1 MEENKLKTKKK
12 KQNNKISLKILGRIL
27 TIIIIMLVSLGS
39 FVGIFKLE
47 QNAMKNIIPD
57 YELGMDLYGA
67 RHIVAKVD
75 DTNAEDMRTYDNYI
89 KSKEIIEE
97 RLKFLEISDYLVRL
111 DDATG
116 EIDIE
121 IPEDATTDYFAEYT
135 GMQGKFTMTDDET
148 SEVLLDNNSLK
159 KASIQYGTSSA
170 GTTVYLVIEFNKE
183 GSSKLQ
189 EVSKTYIKS
198 TDSEGN
204 DTTKKVKMSIDDQTI
219 MTTYFGEEM
228 TDGIMQIP
236 LGTTTDA
243 TDIQNYLKQASN
255 ISVFLNTEPLPI
267 KYSVDINRFE
277 YSDITENTLKIAT
290 IVLASIFAIMLIY
303 MIIKYKANG
312 ILGALANVGF
322 LALLLLAIRYG
333 KVTLTLTGIAGIAI
347 ATIIEYVIT
356 MLVIKQYNKD
366 TDEATVNKN
375 VKNVMSNSAKTIA
388 PILIMSVI
396 FALIKWEQIASIGMV
411 LFWAI
416 LIMVVYNA
424 IILATKF
431 YITKKNKKK

>member
-1 MEENKLKTKKK
+1 MKTKKK
-12 KQNNKISLKILGRIL
+12 KQNSKISLKILGRIL

-75 DTNAEDMRTYDNYI
+75 DTNAEDLLTYDNYI

-116 EIDIE
+116 AIDLE
-121 IPEDATTDYFAEYT
+121 IPEDATTDYFVEYT

-236 LGTTTDA
+236 LGTTTNA

-333 KVTLTLTGIAGIAI
+333 KVTLTITGIAGIAI

-375 VKNVMSNSAKTIA
+375 VNNVMSNSAKTIA

-416 LIMVVYNA
+416 LLMIVYNA

-431 YITKKNKKK
+431 YITKKK

>member
-1 MEENKLKTKKK
+1 MKTKKK

-375 VKNVMSNSAKTIA
+375 VNNVMSNSAKTIA

-416 LIMVVYNA
+416 LLMIVYNA

>member
-1 MEENKLKTKKK
+1 MKTKKK

-67 RHIVAKVD
+67 RHIVAKTD
-75 DTNAEDMRTYDNYI
+75 DTNAEDMLTYDNYI

-111 DDATG
+111 DEATG

-148 SEVLLDNNSLK
+148 SEILLDNNSLK

-255 ISVFLNTEPLPI
+255 ISIFLNTEPLPI

-356 MLVIKQYNKD
+356 MLIIKQYNKD

-416 LIMVVYNA
+416 LIMIVYNA

-431 YITKKNKKK
+431 YITKKNKKSKKK

>member
-1 MEENKLKTKKK
+1 MKTKKK
-12 KQNNKISLKILGRIL
+12 KQNSKISLKILGRIL

-89 KSKEIIEE
+89 KSKETIEE

-236 LGTTTDA
+236 LGTTTNA

-416 LIMVVYNA
+416 LLMIVYNA

-431 YITKKNKKK
+431 YITKKK

>member
-1 MEENKLKTKKK
+1 MKTKKK

-333 KVTLTLTGIAGIAI
+333 KVTLTITGIAGIAI

-375 VKNVMSNSAKTIA
+375 VNNVMSNSAKTIA

>member
-1 MEENKLKTKKK
+1 MKTKKK

-27 TIIIIMLVSLGS
+27 TIIIMMLVSLGS

>member
-1 MEENKLKTKKK
+1 MKTKKK

-375 VKNVMSNSAKTIA
+375 VNNIMSNSAKTIA

-416 LIMVVYNA
+416 LLMIVYNA

-431 YITKKNKKK
+431 YITKKK

>member
-1 MEENKLKTKKK
+1 MKTKKK
-12 KQNNKISLKILGRIL
+12 KQNSKISLKILGRIL

-75 DTNAEDMRTYDNYI
+75 DTNAEDLLTYDNYT

-116 EIDIE
+116 AIDIE
-121 IPEDATTDYFAEYT
+121 IPEDATTDYFVEYT

-236 LGTTTDA
+236 LGTTTNA
-243 TDIQNYLKQASN
+243 ADIQNYLKQASN

-333 KVTLTLTGIAGIAI
+333 KVTLTITGIAGIAI

-375 VKNVMSNSAKTIA
+375 VNNVMSNSAKTIA

-416 LIMVVYNA
+416 LLMIVYNA

-431 YITKKNKKK
+431 YITKKK

>member
-1 MEENKLKTKKK
+1 MKTKKK
-12 KQNNKISLKILGRIL
+12 KQNSKISLKILGRIL

-75 DTNAEDMRTYDNYI
+75 DTNAEDMLTYDNYI

-116 EIDIE
+116 AIDIE
-121 IPEDATTDYFAEYT
+121 IPEDATTDYFVEYT

-236 LGTTTDA
+236 LGTTTNA

-333 KVTLTLTGIAGIAI
+333 KVTLTITGIAGIAI

-375 VKNVMSNSAKTIA
+375 VNNVMSNSAKTIA

-396 FALIKWEQIASIGMV
+396 IALIKWEQIASIGMV

-416 LIMVVYNA
+416 LLMIVYNA

-431 YITKKNKKK
+431 YITKKK

>member
-1 MEENKLKTKKK
+1 MKTKKK

-135 GMQGKFTMTDDET
+135 RMQGKFTMTDDET

-255 ISVFLNTEPLPI
+255 ISGFLNTEPLPI

>member
-1 MEENKLKTKKK
+1 MKTKKK

-148 SEVLLDNNSLK
+148 SAVLLDNNSLK

>member
-1 MEENKLKTKKK
+1 MKTKKK
-12 KQNNKISLKILGRIL
+12 KQNSKISLKILGRIL

-75 DTNAEDMRTYDNYI
+75 DTNAEDLLTYDNYI

-116 EIDIE
+116 AIDIG
-121 IPEDATTDYFAEYT
+121 IPEDATTDYFVEYT

-236 LGTTTDA
+236 LGTTTNA

-333 KVTLTLTGIAGIAI
+333 KVTLTITGIAGIAI

-375 VKNVMSNSAKTIA
+375 VNNVMSNSAKTIA

-416 LIMVVYNA
+416 LLMIVYNA

-431 YITKKNKKK
+431 YITKKK

>member
-1 MEENKLKTKKK
+1 MKTKKK

-255 ISVFLNTEPLPI
+255 ISVVLNTEPLPI

>member
-1 MEENKLKTKKK
+1 MKTKKK
-12 KQNNKISLKILGRIL
+12 KQNSKISLKILGRIL

-75 DTNAEDMRTYDNYI
+75 DTNAEDMRTYDNFI

-97 RLKFLEISDYLVRL
+97 RLKFLEISDYIVRL

-148 SEVLLDNNSLK
+148 SEVLLDNNSPQ

-236 LGTTTDA
+236 LGTTTNA

-333 KVTLTLTGIAGIAI
+333 KVTLTITGIAGIAI

-375 VKNVMSNSAKTIA
+375 VNNVMSNSAKTIA

-396 FALIKWEQIASIGMV
+396 FALIKWEQIASICMV
-411 LFWAI
+411 IFCAI
-416 LIMVVYNA
+416 ILMIVYNA

-431 YITKKNKKK
+431 YITKKK

>member
-1 MEENKLKTKKK
+1 MKTKKK
-12 KQNNKISLKILGRIL
+12 KQNSKISLKILGRIL

-75 DTNAEDMRTYDNYI
+75 DTNAEDLLTYDNYI

-116 EIDIE
+116 AIDIE
-121 IPEDATTDYFAEYT
+121 IPEDATTDYFVEYT

-236 LGTTTDA
+236 LGTTTNA

-333 KVTLTLTGIAGIAI
+333 KVTLTITGIAGIAI

-375 VKNVMSNSAKTIA
+375 VNNIMSNSAKTIA

-416 LIMVVYNA
+416 LLMIVYNA

-431 YITKKNKKK
+431 YITKKK

>member
-1 MEENKLKTKKK
+1 MKTKKK
-12 KQNNKISLKILGRIL
+12 KQNSKISLKILGRIL

-75 DTNAEDMRTYDNYI
+75 DTNAEDLLTYDNYI

-116 EIDIE
+116 AIDIE
-121 IPEDATTDYFAEYT
+121 IPEDATTDYFVEYT

-204 DTTKKVKMSIDDQTI
+204 DTTKKVKMSIDDKTI

-236 LGTTTDA
+236 LGTTTNA

-333 KVTLTLTGIAGIAI
+333 KVTLTITGIAGIAI

-375 VKNVMSNSAKTIA
+375 VNNVMSNSAKTIA

-416 LIMVVYNA
+416 LLMIVYNA

-431 YITKKNKKK
+431 YITKKK

>member
-1 MEENKLKTKKK
+1 MKTKKK

-333 KVTLTLTGIAGIAI
+333 KVTLTITGIAGIAI

-375 VKNVMSNSAKTIA
+375 VNNIMSNSAKTIA

>member
-1 MEENKLKTKKK
+1 MKTKKK

-27 TIIIIMLVSLGS
+27 TIIIIILVSLGS

>member
-1 MEENKLKTKKK
+1 MKTKKK
-12 KQNNKISLKILGRIL
+12 KQNSKISLKILGRIL

-75 DTNAEDMRTYDNYI
+75 DTNAEDLLTYDNYI

-116 EIDIE
+116 AIDIE
-121 IPEDATTDYFAEYT
+121 IPEDATTDYFVEYT

-236 LGTTTDA
+236 LGTTTNA

-333 KVTLTLTGIAGIAI
+333 KVTLTITGIAGIAI

-375 VKNVMSNSAKTIA
+375 VNNVMSNSAKTIA

-416 LIMVVYNA
+416 LLMIVYNA

-431 YITKKNKKK
+431 YITKKK

>member
-1 MEENKLKTKKK
+1 MKTKKK
-12 KQNNKISLKILGRIL
+12 KQNSKISLKILGRIL

-75 DTNAEDMRTYDNYI
+75 DTNAEDMLTYDNYI

-116 EIDIE
+116 AIDIE
-121 IPEDATTDYFAEYT
+121 IPEDATTDYFVEYT

-236 LGTTTDA
+236 LGTTTNA

-277 YSDITENTLKIAT
+277 YSDIKENTLKIAT

-333 KVTLTLTGIAGIAI
+333 KVTLTITGIAGIAI

-375 VKNVMSNSAKTIA
+375 VNNVMSNSAKTIA

-416 LIMVVYNA
+416 LLMIVYNA

-431 YITKKNKKK
+431 YITKKK

>member
-1 MEENKLKTKKK
+1 MKTKKK

-47 QNAMKNIIPD
+47 QNAMKNIIPY

>member
-1 MEENKLKTKKK
+1 MKTKKK

-75 DTNAEDMRTYDNYI
+75 DTNAEDMLTYDNYI

-116 EIDIE
+116 AIDIE
-121 IPEDATTDYFAEYT
+121 IPEDATTDYFVEYT

-236 LGTTTDA
+236 LGTTTNA

-333 KVTLTLTGIAGIAI
+333 KVTLTITGIAGIAI

-375 VKNVMSNSAKTIA
+375 VNNVMSNSAKTIA

-416 LIMVVYNA
+416 LLMIVYNA

-431 YITKKNKKK
+431 YITKKK

>member
-1 MEENKLKTKKK
+1 MKTKKK

-267 KYSVDINRFE
+267 KYNVDINRFE

-375 VKNVMSNSAKTIA
+375 VKNVISNSAKTIA

>member
-1 MEENKLKTKKK
+1 MKTKKK

-396 FALIKWEQIASIGMV
+396 FTLIKWEQIASIGMV

>member
-1 MEENKLKTKKK
+1 MKTKKK

-159 KASIQYGTSSA
+159 KVSIQYGTSSA

-333 KVTLTLTGIAGIAI
+333 KVTLTITGIAGIAI

-375 VKNVMSNSAKTIA
+375 VNNVMSNSAKTIA

-416 LIMVVYNA
+416 LLMIVYNA

-431 YITKKNKKK
+431 YITKKK

>member
-1 MEENKLKTKKK
+1 MKTKKK

-47 QNAMKNIIPD
+47 QKAMKNIIPD

>member
-1 MEENKLKTKKK
+1 MKTKKK
-12 KQNNKISLKILGRIL
+12 KQNSKISLKILGRIL

-75 DTNAEDMRTYDNYI
+75 DTNAEDVLTYDNYI

-116 EIDIE
+116 AIDIE
-121 IPEDATTDYFAEYT
+121 IPEDATTDYFVEYT

-236 LGTTTDA
+236 LGTTTNA

-333 KVTLTLTGIAGIAI
+333 KVALTITGIAGIAI

-375 VKNVMSNSAKTIA
+375 VNNVMSNSAKTIA

-416 LIMVVYNA
+416 LLMIVYNA

-431 YITKKNKKK
+431 YITKKK

>member
-1 MEENKLKTKKK
+1 MKTKKK

-290 IVLASIFAIMLIY
+290 IVLASTFAIMLIY

>member
-1 MEENKLKTKKK
+1 MKTKKK
-12 KQNNKISLKILGRIL
+12 KQNSKISLKILGRIL

-204 DTTKKVKMSIDDQTI
+204 DTTKKVKMSIDDQII

>member
-1 MEENKLKTKKK
+1 MKTKKK

-47 QNAMKNIIPD
+47 QNAMKNIITD
-57 YELGMDLYGA
+57 YELCMDLYGA

>member
-1 MEENKLKTKKK
+1 MKTKKK

-75 DTNAEDMRTYDNYI
+75 DTNAEDMSTYDNYI

-267 KYSVDINRFE
+267 KYNVDINRFE

>member
-1 MEENKLKTKKK
+1 MKTKKK
-12 KQNNKISLKILGRIL
+12 KQNSKISLKILGRIL

-75 DTNAEDMRTYDNYI
+75 DTNAEDLLTYDNYI

-116 EIDIE
+116 AIDIE
-121 IPEDATTDYFAEYT
+121 IPEDATTDYFVEYT

-236 LGTTTDA
+236 LGTTTNA

-333 KVTLTLTGIAGIAI
+333 KVTLTITGIAGIAI

-375 VKNVMSNSAKTIA
+375 VNNVMSNSAKTIA

-416 LIMVVYNA
+416 LLMIVYND

-431 YITKKNKKK
+431 YITKKK

>member
-1 MEENKLKTKKK
+1 MKTKKK

-267 KYSVDINRFE
+267 KYNVDINRFE

>member
-1 MEENKLKTKKK
+1 MKTKKK
-12 KQNNKISLKILGRIL
+12 KQNSKISLKILGRIL

-75 DTNAEDMRTYDNYI
+75 DTNAEDLLTYDNYI

-116 EIDIE
+116 AIDIE
-121 IPEDATTDYFAEYT
+121 IPEDATTDYFVEYT

-236 LGTTTDA
+236 LGTTTNA

-333 KVTLTLTGIAGIAI
+333 KVTLTITGIAGIAI

-375 VKNVMSNSAKTIA
+375 VNNVMGNSAKTIA

-416 LIMVVYNA
+416 LLMIVYNA

-431 YITKKNKKK
+431 YITKKK

>member
-1 MEENKLKTKKK
+1 MKTKKK
-12 KQNNKISLKILGRIL
+12 KQNSKISLKILGRIL

-236 LGTTTDA
+236 LGTTTNA

-333 KVTLTLTGIAGIAI
+333 KVTLTITGIAGIAI

-375 VKNVMSNSAKTIA
+375 VNNVMSNSAKTIA

-416 LIMVVYNA
+416 LLMIVYNA

-431 YITKKNKKK
+431 YITKKK

>member
-1 MEENKLKTKKK
+1 MKTKKK

-396 FALIKWEQIASIGMV
+396 FALIKGEQIASIGMV

>member
-1 MEENKLKTKKK
+1 MKTKKK

-236 LGTTTDA
+236 LGTTTNA

>member
-1 MEENKLKTKKK
+1 MKTKKK
-12 KQNNKISLKILGRIL
+12 KQNSKISLKILGRIL

-75 DTNAEDMRTYDNYI
+75 DTNAEDMLTYDNYI

-116 EIDIE
+116 AIDIE
-121 IPEDATTDYFAEYT
+121 IPEDATTDYFVEYT

-236 LGTTTDA
+236 LGTTTNA

-333 KVTLTLTGIAGIAI
+333 KVTLTITGIAGIAI

-375 VKNVMSNSAKTIA
+375 VNNVMSNSAKTIA

-416 LIMVVYNA
+416 LLMIVYNS

-431 YITKKNKKK
+431 YITKKK

>member
-1 MEENKLKTKKK
+1 MKTKKK
-12 KQNNKISLKILGRIL
+12 KQYSKISLKILGRIL